1 MHAADMLI
9 STLENL
15 LNRGLPRSPRAQQL
29 CAELAGRKLDI
40 DVQGIGRLLLE
51 SDGLTLHLSGAP
63 EDAQQEMAMP
73 NAPTSSPA
81 GSGDATLRGGPFSL
95 LSLAIA
101 DQQAALRNGSVQM
114 GGDSEIA
121 GKFHELLRL
130 LRPDAEEELA
140 MLLGDIPAHH
150 LGRLLRATL
159 SWGERAAS
167 TALENVAEY
176 LAHERNDLVS
186 KAEAQGFLTAVDS
199 LREDVDRLAARID
212 LMTSPPA

>member
-1 MHAADMLI
+1 MLT

-29 CAELAGRKLDI
+29 CAELAGRKLHI
-40 DVQGIGRLLLE
+40 EVQGIGRLLLE
-51 SDGLTLHLSGAP
+51 SDGLTLHVGVDSDAEQTAAVASTATQAPMGA
-63 EDAQQEMAMP
+63 
-73 NAPTSSPA
+73 
-81 GSGDATLRGGPFSL
+81 GDATLSGGPFSL
-95 LSLAIA
+95 LSLAVA

-114 GGDSEIA
+114 GGDSEVA

-140 MLLGDIPAHH
+140 MVLGDIPAHH
-150 LGRLLRATL
+150 IGRLLRATL
-159 SWGERAAS
+159 TWGERAAS
-167 TALENVAEY
+167 TTLENVAEY

-186 KAEAQGFLTAVDS
+186 KAEAQGFLSAVDS

-212 LMTSPPA
+212 LMTSPRS